1 MLCNLDL
8 NSSYTSEDDDIYKDF
23 FVPALKNSIEYKR
36 AVGFFSL
43 GVLLNVPAAMSQIVE
58 NDGGIKLIF
67 AKLVSPEDFQAIKNG
82 MEYSWSTT
90 LPNFSEIVADNPS
103 TLLEYRIRLLAYLFS
118 TKKLELKIALRP
130 KGMFHQKIGIVSDKI
145 GNQVSFNGSM
155 NETIYALNPEYNSEE
170 ITVFKSWVDG
180 QKTYV
185 DKHSSD
191 FDKLWNNDTKGKTVV
206 CDLPEALTEGLNMV
220 SEQFSDKPD
229 SIEETAKVA
238 AFFKKRTERTP
249 SIPTIPLSINGNPFS
264 IRDHQRLALEEWQK
278 NDYTGI
284 LELATGTGKTITSI
298 YAAVKLADKN
308 EGLSLVVI
316 VPYLSLAD
324 QWCDELGLFNINAI
338 KCYGS
343 RADWTDQI
351 SDYFSRNIK
360 DQKEF
365 LAIVVVNKTFK
376 SDHFQES
383 LISLNL
389 EKTMVIGDEC
399 HHHGSKSFENKLPIN
414 ARFKLGLSAT
424 PFHYIDDDANERL
437 RAFYGHVVYE
447 YSLFDAIKN
456 GILTPYEYVP
466 IPIVLTTEES
476 DKYHEL
482 SDRIAKASASSGK
495 TKDSGPNERV
505 KALLGE
511 RSRLIGT
518 ASNKLVRLEELIVEE
533 AIPNHSLFYCSDGS
547 VIEDEEEDINDIIM
561 SQNDNDEVKQRVAV
575 AKMLK
580 SKQVSASPFTAS
592 ETPYQR
598 KEILRMF
605 KDKEV
610 KALIAIKCLDEGI
623 DVPACAT
630 AYLLASSRNPRQ
642 FIQRRGR
649 ILRKAPGKDKAKIY
663 DFVVMLP
670 PNNLADNKRETD
682 FFKNELIRVADFAKH
697 SLNPLTSI
705 KPLKP
710 WLEIYELQ
718 HLII

>member
-1 MLCNLDL
+1 MLKNLEL
-8 NSSYTSEDDDIYKDF
+8 NSSYTSEDDNIYKDF
-23 FVPALKNSIEYKR
+23 FAPVLKNSVEYKR

-82 MEYSWSTT
+82 MEYSWSKE
-90 LPNFSEIVADNPS
+90 LPNFSEIIADNPN

-118 TKKLELKIALRP
+118 TNKLELQIAFRP
-130 KGMFHQKIGIVSDKI
+130 KGMFHQKIGIMRDEM

-155 NETIYALNPEYNSEE
+155 NETMYALNPEYNSEE

-185 DKHSSD
+185 EKHSSD
-191 FDKLWNNDTKGKTVV
+191 FDKLWVNNTKGKTVV
-206 CDLPEALTEGLNMV
+206 CGLPEAITEGLNIV
-220 SEQFSDKPD
+220 SEQFRDKP
-229 SIEETAKVA
+229 SSLEEAEKVTA
-238 AFFKKRTERTP
+238 FLKKRTKRPP
-249 SIPTIPLSINGNPFS
+249 SIPTIPTSINGNPFS
-264 IRDHQRLALEEWQK
+264 IRDHQRLALEEWQNK
-278 NDYTGI
+278 NYTGI

-324 QWCDELGLFNINAI
+324 QWCEELGLFNINAI

-343 RADWTDQI
+343 RAAWTDQI
-351 SDYFSRNIK
+351 SNYFSRNII

-365 LAIVVVNKTFK
+365 LAVVVVNKTFK
-376 SDHFQES
+376 SEYFQEY
-383 LISLNL
+383 LMRLNL

-424 PFHYIDDDANERL
+424 PFHYVDDDANERL
-437 RAFYGHVVYE
+437 RAFYGDVVYE

-466 IPIVLTTEES
+466 IPIVLTAEEC

-482 SDRIAKASASSGK
+482 SDRIGKASASSGK
-495 TKDSGPNERV
+495 AKDHGPNERV

-518 ASNKLVRLEELIVEE
+518 ASNKLVCLEKLISEE
-533 AIPNHSLFYCSDGS
+533 VIPNHSLFYCSDGS
-547 VIEDEEEDINDIIM
+547 VIEDEEEDPNDVII
-561 SQNDNDEVKQRVAV
+561 SLDDKDEIKQRVAV
-575 AKMLK
+575 AKMLR

-605 KDKEV
+605 KDKEI

-663 DFVVMLP
+663 DFVVLLP
-670 PNNLADNKRETD
+670 QNSLADNKRETD
-682 FFKNELIRVADFAKH
+682 FFKNELIRVADFSKH
-697 SLNPLTSI
+697 SLQPLTSI

-718 HLII
+718 HLMV